1 MNENILKAL
10 MRLFAIVANV
20 DEHGLSPFSRKIVEN
35 YLQLHLSQDKVQEY
49 LELFDHYLRI
59 HHKKAD
65 SDKKILKRLSLNSVK
80 VLTICHEI
88 NEELQLR
95 EKIIVYI
102 RLVEFIYYNGTITA
116 EELDFI
122 NTVAEV
128 FNIPKDEYLSIQN
141 LVFRKFEQIKPAD
154 RLLIIDNSTKQ
165 SEKFKN
171 FKHIYLKGLSGQIF
185 MLYLP
190 SIKLIA
196 FIYFGVDILSLNS
209 VNIVPE
215 HTYVFDNGG
224 VISGSKIQPIY
235 YSDIISRFIES
246 QVERK
251 IIFCAKNIS
260 FRYKNSDNGVHPINI
275 REESGHLIGIMGS
288 SGVGK
293 STLLNLLIGN
303 LKPDTGQILIN
314 GYDLHKDTQALKGII
329 GYVPQD
335 DLLIEE
341 LTVFENLYLNAKL
354 CFKGLTDQ
362 QIRQRVDKI
371 LKELNLD
378 DIKHLKVGTPL
389 NKYISGGQRKRLN
402 IALELIREPAV
413 LFIDEPTTGL
423 SSADAKIVMLM
434 LKELTYKGKLVF
446 VNIHQPSSDIYK
458 LFDKIIVL
466 DKGGYPAFYGNP
478 IDAIVY
484 FKRQSNLVNP
494 EMAVCPTCGTVKP
507 EIILE
512 LLEAKVV
519 DEFGRLTATRKIP
532 PEQWYKLY
540 KQNIESRLNFSCP
553 EQKLPLPKIVFS
565 TVSKFKQFTIFFFRD
580 LLRKLTNTQYLL
592 ITFTEAPILAFILA
606 YFSKYFKNNQTYIF
620 AENVNIP
627 PFLFMAVTVA
637 LFLGLTISAEEIIRD
652 RKILKREK
660 FLHLSRWSYVN
671 SKVLMM
677 IIISAIQMFSFVI
690 IANAILQIR
699 GMLFYYW
706 LILFS
711 TAVFATMLGLNISSG
726 LNSVVAIYISIP
738 LILVPQLLFSG
749 TVINFSKLNKDFA
762 NYKYVPIIG
771 DLMTSRWA
779 YEALMV
785 TQFKHNKYEKNFFDV
800 DKQISDATYYSS
812 SYYDKIESMLN
823 FCLDSLDNPGAADK
837 IDNYLLT
844 IQNELK
850 KWNKI
855 LPHKFHNIQRIT
867 RQNFD
872 SLMQQNILTYFYFN
886 IKQPYL
892 QQLNK
897 SRILH
902 DKIFSDLIQ
911 KLGGIDN
918 LVKLK
923 QNNHNKAVANFVL
936 NRTELNDII
945 IQNHELVRVFE
956 PIFATPESNYG
967 RAQFYAPFKILFGY
981 QIDTFWFNNAVIWIF
996 TLFLYF
1002 TLVHDTL
1009 RKILYSK
1016 KRLKTR

>member
-20 DEHGLSPFSRKIVEN
+20 DEQGLSPFSRKIVEN
-35 YLQLHLSQDKVQEY
+35 YLKLHLSQDKVQEY
-49 LELFDHYLRI
+49 LQLFDHYLRI

-102 RLVEFIYYNGTITA
+102 RLVEFIYYNGTVTA

-128 FNIPKDEYLSIQN
+128 FNIPRDEYLSIQN
-141 LVFRKFEQIKPAD
+141 LVFRKFEQIEPAD
-154 RLLIIDNSTKQ
+154 RLIIIDNNEQ
-165 SEKFKN
+165 PSEKFKK
-171 FKHIYLKGLSGQIF
+171 FKHIYLQGLSGQIF

-190 SIKLIA
+190 SIKIIA

-209 VNIVPE
+209 VNIAPE
-215 HTYVFDNGG
+215 HTYVLDNGG
-224 VISGSKIQPIY
+224 FISGSKIQPIY

-251 IIFCAKNIS
+251 IIYCAKNIS
-260 FRYKNSDNGVHPINI
+260 FQYKNSDNGVQPISI

-303 LKPDTGQILIN
+303 LKPDSGKILIN
-314 GYDLHKDTQALKGII
+314 GYDLHKDQDALKGII

-354 CFKGLTDQ
+354 CFKGLSNQ

-371 LKELNLD
+371 LQDLNLY
-378 DIKHLKVGTPL
+378 DIKNLKVGTPL

-434 LKELTYKGKLVF
+434 LKELTFKGKLVF

-484 FKRQSNLVNP
+484 FKRKSNLVNP
-494 EMAVCPTCGTVKP
+494 EVAVCPTCGTVKP
-507 EIILE
+507 ELILE

-519 DEFGRLTATRKIP
+519 DEFGRLTTTRKIT

-540 KQNIESRLNFSCP
+540 KQNIESKLDFSCP
-553 EQKLPLPKIVFS
+553 EKKLPLPKILFS
-565 TVSKFKQFTIFFFRD
+565 TVSKLKQFTIFFIRD

-637 LFLGLTISAEEIIRD
+637 LFLGLTVSAEEIIRD
-652 RKILKREK
+652 RKILEREK
-660 FLHLSRWSYVN
+660 FLHLSRWAYIN

-677 IIISAIQMFSFVI
+677 IIIAAIQMISFVI
-690 IANAILQIR
+690 VANAILQIR

-706 LILFS
+706 FILFS
-711 TAVFATMLGLNISSG
+711 TAVFAAILGLNISSG

-738 LILVPQLLFSG
+738 LILVPELLFSG
-749 TVINFSKLNKDFA
+749 TVINFSKLNKTFA
-762 NYKYVPIIG
+762 NYKYVPVIG
-771 DLMTSRWA
+771 DLMTSRWS

-785 TQFKHNKYEKNFFDV
+785 TQFKHNKYEQNFFDI

-812 SYYDKIESMLN
+812 SYYDKIENMLN
-823 FCLDSLDNPGAADK
+823 FSLDSLHNPGSAKK
-837 IDNYLLT
+837 IDEYLLT
-844 IQNELK
+844 IKNELA

-855 LPHKFHNIQRIT
+855 LPNKFHNLQQISRK
-867 RQNFD
+867 NYD
-872 SLMQQNILTYFYFN
+872 SLMMQNILTYFYFN
-886 IKQPYL
+886 IKQPNL
-892 QQLNK
+892 QLLNK
-897 SRILH
+897 SRIIH
-902 DKIFSDLIQ
+902 DKIYSDLVQ
-911 KLGGIDN
+911 KLGGIDKV
-918 LVKLK
+918 VKLK
-923 QNNHNKAVANFVL
+923 QEYHNKAVANFVL
-936 NRTELNDII
+936 NRNELDDII
-945 IQNHELVRVFE
+945 IQNHELVRIFE
-956 PIFATPESNYG
+956 PVFATPESNYG

-981 QIDTFWFNNAVIWIF
+981 QIDTFWFNNAVIWLMSLI
-996 TLFLYF
+996 LYL

-1009 RKILYSK
+1009 RKILYPRK
-1016 KRLKTR
+1016 L